1 MLKFRL
7 SVPDGIDTRINAP
20 AVPVLP
26 DMPLEAETSLVLTW
40 VPLTPVWQSWRARSV
55 HYVAVGTLALSA
67 FTAETQ
73 AFVTSNPQH
82 WAHLG

>member
-7 SVPDGIDTRINAP
+7 SAPAGIEARINAP
-20 AVPVLP
+20 VVPVLP
-26 DMPLEAETSLVLTW
+26 DMHLGAETSLVLTW

-55 HYVAVGTLALSA
+55 HYVAAGTVALSA